1 MKFGRVRLI
10 AGSVAACLLAT
21 SLGMTGPAEAASVG
35 VASPA
40 ELVLNGSF
48 EQNTGGSSL
57 PDNWTGKK
65 LVATDGQVCGSEAH
79 SGSCAVHLGVGKT
92 KQLGFTRKINGNPGE
107 AITFSLMSKAL
118 SAPDGKFS
126 ARITF
131 TYWNNS
137 KKVWTTPIPNGTT
150 GWTSTQISITP
161 SKAYRQISVLIQ
173 AAGKSGGD
181 LWLDDVSLS
190 VAPSP
195 SGWTPPAT
203 AADWA
208 ANPVHG
214 AVVEIGFGGPDE
226 FEDPSYPSLDSFR
239 LLRELGVHVVVI
251 EFQYAWTIFPPYQ
264 AAEDQFTRVTAAL
277 DNARDAGLYVV
288 LANRS
293 GPGVNAMYPGIADK
307 DVITT
312 LYTDATAQQAYRD
325 MLTDMVN
332 RYKNRPEIIA
342 WEPIIEPAPD
352 HFLYHE
358 DSPPYTQG
366 SAVWNPLANSFI
378 QTIRAA
384 DPNRP
389 IIIEPV
395 NWGGFDAF
403 ATFTKFS
410 DNNVIYSLHTYE
422 PYSYTDQSRAPFR
435 SYPGRFDGEYVNKSV
450 LDSFLAPVDDF
461 QALHNVPIYVG
472 EWGGIRW
479 VPGMNRYIADQLS
492 LFNTRGWSWTIYAWY
507 DAEWDQKGYM
517 PALGKNRGKPVY
529 NPLNPVF
536 APVVADWAS
545 MP

>member
-1 MKFGRVRLI
+1 MNFGRVRLTAGLVI
-10 AGSVAACLLAT
+10 ACVLAVGPGSASAAGA
-21 SLGMTGPAEAASVG
+21 G

-40 ELVLNGSF
+40 ELVHNGSF
-48 EQNTGGSSL
+48 EQNTDGNNVPDGWASKGL
-57 PDNWTGKK
+57 PATG
-65 LVATDGQVCGSEAH
+65 GQVCSGEVH
-79 SGSCAVHLGVGKT
+79 TGSCAVKIPLGRT
-92 KQLGFTRKINGNPGE
+92 RQLSFTRNIDGNAGE
-107 AITFSLMSKAL
+107 DITFSLWSNAQSALGGKL
-118 SAPDGKFS
+118 SA
-126 ARITF
+126 RVTI
-131 TYWNNS
+131 TYWNNRRQS
-137 KKVWTTPIPNGTT
+137 WTILIPREMP
-150 GWTSTQISITP
+150 GWQQSQISLTP
-161 SKAYRQISVLIQ
+161 TRAYRKINVILRATG
-173 AAGKSGGD
+173 AASGD
-181 LWLDDVSLS
+181 LWLDDASLS
-190 VAPSP
+190 VAPSG
-195 SGWTPPAT
+195 SGWAPPLT
-203 AADWA
+203 AADWM

-226 FEDPSYPSLDSFR
+226 FEDPPYPSVDGFR

-264 AAEDQFTRVTAAL
+264 PAEDQFAIVTAAL
-277 DNARDAGLYVV
+277 DNARDAGLDVV
-288 LANRS
+288 LADRS

-312 LYTDATAQQAYRD
+312 LYTDPVAQEAYRD

-332 RYKNRPEIIA
+332 RYKDRPEIIA

-352 HFLYHE
+352 YFLYHE
-358 DSPPYTQG
+358 EAPYSQG
-366 SAVWNPLANSFI
+366 AAVWNPLAESLI

-384 DPNRP
+384 DPDRP

-403 ATFTKFS
+403 TTFTKFS
-410 DNNVIYSLHTYE
+410 DDNVIYSLHTYE
-422 PYSYTDQSRAPFR
+422 PYSYSDQSRFPYR
-435 SYPGRFDGEYVNKSV
+435 RYPGRFDGGYVNKAA

-492 LFNTRGWSWTIYAWY
+492 LFNVRGWSWTIYAWY

-517 PALGKNRGKPVY
+517 PALGKNRRRLVY
-529 NPLNPVF
+529 NPFNPVF
-536 APVVADWAS
+536 APVAADWAS